1 IVKSYHPS
9 QYDFLWYPGP
19 ESNRLKKDV
28 NPQRLNRVLLL
39 FILRALRDTEDLLST
54 WSRSPLKSLL
64 ESLNLS
70 HDFLEEVA
78 AEIHSE
84 ANRVAIA
91 TDVKSL
97 MESIDAR
104 SSAMVGE
111 IFSIGPSLNAV
122 TNDSEDLLRSMKVYI
137 DGEKQR
143 PLEQASLGTLN
154 ILYFALLLE
163 DMRRNRANKG
173 QQTILTLE
181 EPEAHIHPHVQRS
194 LFRYFAYRSE
204 PSSDISSNTLL
215 VTTHSPH
222 IVSVSPITS
231 IVLLRDRHQQGTV
244 PSKLN
249 QSSFTRADR
258 KSVV

>member
-122 TNDSEDLLRSMKVYI
+122 TNDSEDLLRSM
-137 DGEKQR
+137 
-143 PLEQASLGTLN
+143 
-154 ILYFALLLE
+154 
-163 DMRRNRANKG
+163 
-173 QQTILTLE
+173 
-181 EPEAHIHPHVQRS
+181 
-194 LFRYFAYRSE
+194 RSE
-204 PSSDISSNTLL
+204 ERR
-215 VTTHSPH
+215 V
-222 IVSVSPITS
+222 
-231 IVLLRDRHQQGTV
+231 G
-244 PSKLN
+244 KEW
-249 QSSFTRADR
+249 RAR
-258 KSVV
+258 ENP